1 LQNQRKY
8 SCGFPQNVE
17 LSIFV
22 TILQE
27 EIENWRRRVTV
38 KGINAVRILESTVR
52 VPALIG
58 V

>member
-1 LQNQRKY
+1 
-8 SCGFPQNVE
+8 
-17 LSIFV
+17 V

-38 KGINAVRILESTVR
+38 KGINAVRIPESTVR

>member
-1 LQNQRKY
+1 
-8 SCGFPQNVE
+8 
-17 LSIFV
+17 V

-38 KGINAVRILESTVR
+38 KGINAVRIPESTVR
-52 VPALIG
+52 VAALIG